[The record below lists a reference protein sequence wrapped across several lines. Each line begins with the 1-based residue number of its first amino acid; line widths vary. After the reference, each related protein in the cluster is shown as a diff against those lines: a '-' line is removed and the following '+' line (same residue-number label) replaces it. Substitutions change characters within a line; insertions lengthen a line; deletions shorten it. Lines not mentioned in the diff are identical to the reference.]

1 MWLIDLEKA
10 LQVLKNYIDPYK
22 LVIKTVRPAYDGIV
36 FEMSG
41 NIKYK
46 FLYMTNEIIQLQD
59 WRVKHAQPPCRTE
72 KLEESNFI
80 FFKKNY

>member
-10 LQVLKNYIDPYK
+10 LQTLKNHIDPYK
-22 LVIKTVRPAYDGIV
+22 LVIKNVRPAYDGIV

-59 WRVKHAQPPCRTE
+59 WHVKHA
-72 KLEESNFI
+72 
-80 FFKKNY
+80 

>member
-10 LQVLKNYIDPYK
+10 LQALKNHIDQYE
-22 LVIKTVRPAYDGIV
+22 LVIKSVRPAYDGIV

-59 WRVKHAQPPCRTE
+59 WRVKHA
-72 KLEESNFI
+72 
-80 FFKKNY
+80 